1 MNQVP
6 NENSWNSVPSAP
18 LYQLLA
24 LQLALT
30 EPMQD
35 GIELSARAAL
45 ASCNRELPAQDLHDS
60 LKSENVSHESGSDS
74 LESGSD
80 SLESESDSLES
91 EFDSLESGSDS
102 LESEFDSLESESD
115 SLESEFD
122 SLESGSD
129 SLESEFDSLESE
141 FDSLESGSDSLESEF
156 DSLECNRELPAHNLP
171 AQPAKSRKMT
181 ALVGIVWGRSFS
193 GNCLGKKF

>member
-6 NENSWNSVPSAP
+6 NKNSWNSVPSAP

-60 LKSENVSHESGSDS
+60 HESALTCS
-74 LESGSD
+74 LA
-80 SLESESDSLES
+80 L
-91 EFDSLESGSDS
+91 
-102 LESEFDSLESESD
+102 
-115 SLESEFD
+115 
-122 SLESGSD
+122 
-129 SLESEFDSLESE
+129 
-141 FDSLESGSDSLESEF
+141 
-156 DSLECNRELPAHNLP
+156 NIPP
-171 AQPAKSRKMT
+171 PAKSRKMT

>member
-1 MNQVP
+1 
-6 NENSWNSVPSAP
+6 
-18 LYQLLA
+18 
-24 LQLALT
+24 
-30 EPMQD
+30 MQD

-80 SLESESDSLES
+80 SLESE
-91 EFDSLESGSDS
+91 FDSLESD
-102 LESEFDSLESESD
+102 
-115 SLESEFD
+115 
-122 SLESGSD
+122 
-129 SLESEFDSLESE
+129 
-141 FDSLESGSDSLESEF
+141 F
-156 DSLECNRELPAHNLP
+156 DSLECNRELPAHNSP
-171 AQPAKSRKMT
+171 HPAKNRKVT

>member
-6 NENSWNSVPSAP
+6 NKNSWNSVPSAP

-45 ASCNRELPAQDLHDS
+45 ASCNRELLALNFP
-60 LKSENVSHESGSDS
+60 
-74 LESGSD
+74 
-80 SLESESDSLES
+80 
-91 EFDSLESGSDS
+91 
-102 LESEFDSLESESD
+102 
-115 SLESEFD
+115 
-122 SLESGSD
+122 
-129 SLESEFDSLESE
+129 
-141 FDSLESGSDSLESEF
+141 
-156 DSLECNRELPAHNLP
+156 
-171 AQPAKSRKMT
+171 PAKSRKMT

>member
-1 MNQVP
+1 MNQVL
-6 NENSWNSVPSAP
+6 NKNSWNSVPSAP

-60 LKSENVSHESGSDS
+60 LKDLHDSHESAFTCS
-74 LESGSD
+74 LA
-80 SLESESDSLES
+80 L
-91 EFDSLESGSDS
+91 
-102 LESEFDSLESESD
+102 
-115 SLESEFD
+115 
-122 SLESGSD
+122 
-129 SLESEFDSLESE
+129 
-141 FDSLESGSDSLESEF
+141 
-156 DSLECNRELPAHNLP
+156 NRPVP
-171 AQPAKSRKMT
+171 PAKSRKMT

>member
-1 MNQVP
+1 MK
-6 NENSWNSVPSAP
+6 NSWNSIPSAP

-45 ASCNRELPAQDLHDS
+45 ASCNRELLAP
-60 LKSENVSHESGSDS
+60 NIP
-74 LESGSD
+74 
-80 SLESESDSLES
+80 
-91 EFDSLESGSDS
+91 
-102 LESEFDSLESESD
+102 
-115 SLESEFD
+115 
-122 SLESGSD
+122 
-129 SLESEFDSLESE
+129 
-141 FDSLESGSDSLESEF
+141 
-156 DSLECNRELPAHNLP
+156 LP
-171 AQPAKSRKMT
+171 PAKSRKMT